1 MTTLPASLATFD
13 VLTLHLPLRAD
24 VYHLIGAAEFRSM
37 PKGSYL
43 VNVARGG
50 LVDQAAVVAAVCS
63 GQLAGAAFDVLAT
76 EPPPADDELLQT
88 AGITLTPPAA
98 LGTPPARN
106 AGLPKSQGAIVAT
119 ELAP

>member
-1 MTTLPASLATFD
+1 MSFVTGG
-13 VLTLHLPLRAD
+13 LRAD
-24 VYHLIGAAEFRSM
+24 VYHLIGAAELRSM

-88 AGITLTPPAA
+88 AGITLTPHSAWYSPHAERRLTEVA
-98 LGTPPARN
+98 
-106 AGLPKSQGAIVAT
+106 GAILAT

>member
-1 MTTLPASLATFD
+1 MSFVTGE
-13 VLTLHLPLRAD
+13 LRAD
-24 VYHLIGAAEFRSM
+24 VYHLIGAAELRSM

-63 GQLAGAAFDVLAT
+63 GQLAGAAFDMLAT

-88 AGITLTPPAA
+88 AGITLTPHSAWYSPDAERRLTEVA
-98 LGTPPARN
+98 
-106 AGLPKSQGAIVAT
+106 GAILAT